1 MAAVSARNGQETGEI
16 YENERFIPSKGW
28 APSSDSILPGDP
40 FKWSTWNN
48 SKSSDKVNDVLKK
61 VEEGA
66 SREWTSQW
74 KVYKP
79 PSGLFDED
87 GWTYAGTF
95 PQLVE

>member
-1 MAAVSARNGQETGEI
+1 MAAVSNRKEETAEV

-28 APSSDSILPGDP
+28 RPSSDSILPGDP

-48 SKSSDKVNDVLKK
+48 SKSSDKVNEVLRR
-61 VEEGA
+61 VDEGD
-66 SREWTSQW
+66 SREWISQW

-79 PSGLFDED
+79 CCGLFDED